1 MISANIKFDGKEIND
16 VLTGAAQDIIREK
29 IKLLVR
35 SIRGK
40 VIDEFYDQLTIGSS
54 VFEALG
60 DNWGLQGDLGVQTY
74 YVAEAV
80 RSISKMI
87 NIETIAP
94 VGRHSRSLGGIKI
107 VLVKGDI
114 SPILNAAY
122 ATYETDKGETIPWLK
137 WLLTKGTDILVVGYT
152 VAAAE
157 DESQSRTGQ
166 LIMLPNRRGSFFIN
180 NPLAGTLDDNWI
192 TRAAWAAL
200 PFIEKIIIE
209 GIQK

>member
-16 VLTGAAQDIIREK
+16 VLTGAAQDFIREK
-29 IKLLVR
+29 IKLLVQ
-35 SIRGK
+35 SIRPK

-54 VFEALG
+54 VFEQLEN
-60 DNWGLQGDLGVQTY
+60 NWGLQGDLGVQTY

-94 VGRHSRSLGGIKI
+94 IGKHTRALGGVKV
-107 VLVKGDI
+107 VLVRGDI

-122 ATYETDKGETIPWLK
+122 ASYETDKGVTIPWLE
-137 WLLTKGTDILVVGYT
+137 WLLTKGTDTVVIGYT

-157 DESQSRTGQ
+157 DETQSRTGQ
-166 LIMLPNRRGSFFIN
+166 LIMLPNRRGSFFVAS
-180 NPLAGTLDDNWI
+180 PLAGTPDDNWI
-192 TRAAWAAL
+192 TRAARAAL
-200 PFIEKIIIE
+200 PFVEKIIME
-209 GIQK
+209 GIQR